1 MITGAQIRGARA
13 MIGLSL
19 EELAAA
25 SNLSTDIIRTIE
37 QAGHAEEP
45 GALSAIKA
53 ALELRGIIFLAS
65 GNQNEGGP
73 GIRLRTRDD
82 SDDGIRPEN
91 LNAANDD

>member
-1 MITGAQIRGARA
+1 

-19 EELAAA
+19 EELAVA
-25 SNLSTDIIRTIE
+25 SRLSPNIIRIIE
-37 QAGHAEEP
+37 QAGHSEEP

-53 ALELRGIIFLAS
+53 ALEARGIIFLAS

-73 GIRLRTRDD
+73 GIRLRLRDD

-91 LNAANDD
+91 LNATNDD